1 MSKFRRFVWPAPSAE
16 NVHSGTWPVYQEVRA
31 QRYTFDIRAVD
42 LDALA
47 ASLLTTT
54 LKEQYGAFWQNSA

>member
-16 NVHSGTWPVYQEVRA
+16 NIHSGAWPVYEEVRA

-47 ASLLTTT
+47 ALSFDNN
-54 LKEQYGAFWQNSA
+54 A